1 MTAGAPDLLDALARE
16 PALAAKLR
24 AAAQGECVAFEHVEE
39 GAHSALCAVLAR
51 AAGENGRRLWLVCP
65 ALRAQEQLHNELI
78 QWHPD
83 ALFFPE
89 LEIAPVEGALPDPEV
104 VAERLA
110 ILQRLTHSEAAAGIR
125 RSAAGKVSP
134 EHVAQQE
141 RASEII
147 VVTRSALNE
156 AVPDS
161 EQMRLLEVRLTR
173 GDTAG
178 RDALLA
184 RLADAGYERVS
195 QVSQRGQFAVRGG
208 IVDVFSF
215 QHTLPVRLEFF
226 GDELES
232 IRHFDLDAQ
241 TSVEQLQTCTLL
253 LGQAA
258 SRERRLRDCIGEEDI
273 TVDVAA
279 EWLEADVTISV
290 DSVAENFT
298 TEDTEEGAG
307 NSEGDSRHISVSW
320 TRRGASGSSRNS
332 PSGARRAGARSSF
345 ATTRARSSGCTT

>member
-1 MTAGAPDLLDALARE
+1 MAP
-16 PALAAKLR
+16 
-24 AAAQGECVAFEHVEE
+24 
-39 GAHSALCAVLAR
+39 
-51 AAGENGRRLWLVCP
+51 GR
-65 ALRAQEQLHNELI
+65 
-78 QWHPD
+78 
-83 ALFFPE
+83 ALFPE
-89 LEIAPVEGALPDPEV
+89 MEIAPVEGALPDPEV

-110 ILQRLTHSEAAAGIR
+110 ILQRLTHSEDAAGTR
-125 RSAAGKVSP
+125 QSAAGKVSP
-134 EHVAQQE
+134 EHAAQQE

-147 VVTRSALNE
+147 VVTRAALNE

-161 EQMRLLEVRLTR
+161 EQMRSLEVRLTR
-173 GDTAG
+173 GDTTG

-184 RLADAGYERVS
+184 RLTDAGYERVS

-279 EWLEADVTISV
+279 DWLEADVTIGV

-298 TEDTEEGAG
+298 TEDTESTDEGAG
-307 NSEGDSRHISVSW
+307 NSEGDSFMSPCRPCPPWFKHRHSTTHSRFSKMASVNLRPAISSW
-320 TRRGASGSSRNS
+320 TRRGASGSSRSS